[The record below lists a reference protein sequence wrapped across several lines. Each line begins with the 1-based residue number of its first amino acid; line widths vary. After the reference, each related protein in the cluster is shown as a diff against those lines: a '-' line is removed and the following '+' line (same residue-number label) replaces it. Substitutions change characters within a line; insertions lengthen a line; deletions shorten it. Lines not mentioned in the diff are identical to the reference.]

1 MLNRAV
7 KIEVTDH
14 MSTTDPTNASI
25 LPSRRAR
32 RNADEAARL
41 SRISRSTA
49 GRLRRSTL
57 VTLRWMAIIGQTI
70 ALLFVGYGL
79 GFSFPVWPCVAM
91 IVMSILFNIVV
102 TATLPLDRRVS
113 DREAG
118 AQLGFDLLQ
127 LAVLLWLT
135 GGMTNP
141 FALLFLAPVVTSA
154 TTLSR
159 PVLGV
164 LGVFAA
170 GLSLGLVFESQPLP
184 WDPTGSFDLPLKFR
198 IGTWLALLVGMAFT
212 SMYAWRSAKESRRM
226 SEALAATEAVLAHEQ
241 KLSALGGL
249 AAAAAHE
256 LGTPLATIQL
266 TAKEIARELKPRSPY
281 REDID
286 LVLSQTQRCRDI
298 LQQLALRGDQGDEIH
313 DQLSVE
319 ALLEEAAEPYF
330 GLGKTIDIHVDG
342 ESTGPV
348 LRRQA
353 EILYGLKNFIENAV
367 GFARTNVQIS
377 GSWTESDLSIAI
389 EDDGRGFD
397 AAVRDRLGEPY
408 VSRRSDTSEA
418 GGLGLGFFIAKTLV
432 ERTGGR
438 VEFGNRSEGGARVN
452 LVWPIRVLSV

>member
-1 MLNRAV
+1 
-7 KIEVTDH
+7 
-14 MSTTDPTNASI
+14 
-25 LPSRRAR
+25 
-32 RNADEAARL
+32 
-41 SRISRSTA
+41 
-49 GRLRRSTL
+49 
-57 VTLRWMAIIGQTI
+57 
-70 ALLFVGYGL
+70 
-79 GFSFPVWPCVAM
+79 M
-91 IVMSILFNIVV
+91 IVMSILFNIIV
-102 TATLPLDRRVS
+102 TATLPLDRRVG

-159 PVLGV
+159 PVLV
-164 LGVFAA
+164 ILGVFAA
-170 GLSLGLVFESQPLP
+170 GLSFALVFESQPLP

-198 IGTWLALLVGMAFT
+198 IGTWLALMVGIVFT
-212 SMYAWRSAKESRRM
+212 SSYAWRSAKESRRM

-266 TAKEIARELKPRSPY
+266 TAKEISRELKPRSPY

-330 GLGKTIDIHVDG
+330 GMGKSIDIQVRED
-342 ESTGPV
+342 ETGPV

-353 EILYGLKNFIENAV
+353 ELIYGLKNFIENAV
-367 GFARTNVQIS
+367 GFARTEVIIS
-377 GSWTESDLSIAI
+377 GNWTENDLSISI
-389 EDDGRGFD
+389 EDDGKGFD
-397 AAVRDRLGEPY
+397 ANVRDRLGEPY
-408 VSRRSDTSEA
+408 VSGRSDPSKA

-432 ERTGGR
+432 ERTGGQ
-438 VEFGNRSEGGARVN
+438 VEFGNRAEGGARVN
-452 LVWPIRVLSV
+452 LIWPVRVLTA